1 MLVQDTHRLAAS
13 RKQRDALDASNQ
25 VIGKRRHAKRQF
37 KDYYVGDES
46 TSRQKS
52 ESNPDGV
59 AIGEAMAPDLEPP
72 KRARSPNRSSSMS
85 KGANPVPNEMV
96 VKESVV
102 KEIVHNGRGA
112 RGSSKANPYAK
123 SYGKE
128 SAGNNKAG
136 AASGAAHKVKENG
149 HSTHKGG
156 QQKGGSSNT
165 KMSAAEMLAANTRGL
180 NDTNEEVDTEHEA
193 GETFWRSL
201 IPCFRLIC
209 PEDAKALKPKV
220 TQQSPVICAEFSCR
234 VQKKIRCFG
243 SVSSGHITH

>member
-1 MLVQDTHRLAAS
+1 MLVQDTPRLAAS

-59 AIGEAMAPDLEPP
+59 AIGEPMAPGLEPP
-72 KRARSPNRSSSMS
+72 KRACSPDSSMS
-85 KGANPVPNEMV
+85 KGAPNEMV

-102 KEIVHNGRGA
+102 EEIVHNGRGA

-136 AASGAAHKVKENG
+136 AARVKENG

-156 QQKGGSSNT
+156 QHKGGQLKGGSSNT

-180 NDTNEEVDTEHEA
+180 NDTNEEVDNTEHEA

-220 TQQSPVICAEFSCR
+220 TQQVPVICAEFSCR
-234 VQKKIRCFG
+234 VQKEIRCFG
-243 SVSSGHITH
+243 SVSLGHITH